1 MKFLLKSVA
10 KITFASLILISTS
23 CSTSSEEDKKN
34 DEVTNPDIDNPA
46 PNTSAIVVTN
56 ISPTSGS
63 KGTLVTITGDGFSTE
78 MFGNTVTLN
87 GKPCQVYTYPTK
99 TQIKIVIPKEVSS
112 GKFKIT
118 VGTATAETSPFEYLL
133 TSDIFTIYGSTKGDS
148 NDGIGQFNSPLD
160 IARDSDGNI
169 YFSDRGNNKIKKIAT
184 SGIIT
189 TLAGSTQGD
198 SNDGIGQL
206 NGPHGIAVDA
216 TGNVYFTDFQNH
228 KVKKIS
234 TSGIITTIAGSIQ
247 GDSNDGIGKLN
258 QPSHLTVDKS
268 GNVYVSEWGN
278 LKIKKIAPTGEISTF
293 YEGAKHELSGPRGIC
308 IDSENNII
316 FVDDNVIKKITQ
328 DKIVTVI
335 AGTRYTEGDSNE
347 GLGKFNSMS
356 GLTIDA
362 ADNLYVADSRN
373 SKIKKIT
380 PAGVITTYSGELIL
394 SNYNN
399 TGRALLTPFGVV
411 LDKEGNAYVTSGV
424 GNCIKKIV
432 FN

>member
-1 MKFLLKSVA
+1 M
-10 KITFASLILISTS
+10 
-23 CSTSSEEDKKN
+23 
-34 DEVTNPDIDNPA
+34 
-46 PNTSAIVVTN
+46 
-56 ISPTSGS
+56 
-63 KGTLVTITGDGFSTE
+63 
-78 MFGNTVTLN
+78 
-87 GKPCQVYTYPTK
+87 
-99 TQIKIVIPKEVSS
+99 
-112 GKFKIT
+112 GKFK
-118 VGTATAETSPFEYLL
+118 
-133 TSDIFTIYGSTKGDS
+133 
-148 NDGIGQFNSPLD
+148 N
-160 IARDSDGNI
+160 
-169 YFSDRGNNKIKKIAT
+169 
-184 SGIIT
+184 
-189 TLAGSTQGD
+189 
-198 SNDGIGQL
+198 
-206 NGPHGIAVDA
+206 
-216 TGNVYFTDFQNH
+216 
-228 KVKKIS
+228 
-234 TSGIITTIAGSIQ
+234 
-247 GDSNDGIGKLN
+247 
-258 QPSHLTVDKS
+258 
-268 GNVYVSEWGN
+268 
-278 LKIKKIAPTGEISTF
+278 KKIAPTGEISTF